1 MSQITDQFID
11 ALQKLEA
18 SRDVDTIAA
27 LFSDGA
33 AISSPL
39 VHHDHGGPQQAGAF
53 WTHYRDAFDDIRSE
67 FKTVREID
75 GTAFLEWQSRGKMG
89 DQSFEYDGV
98 SVLEEADG
106 KISAFRTY
114 FDTRHIPTATSQGGA
129 STGNAPGSGG
139 SGGPVEGADSGHDE
153 ASKDEMVEAQRD
165 AAEQRAG
172 GGYS

>member
-1 MSQITDQFID
+1 MSQLTDQFID
-11 ALQKLEA
+11 ALRKLES
-18 SRDVDTIAA
+18 SRDVETIAA
-27 LFSDGA
+27 LFSEGA

-75 GTAFLEWQSRGKMG
+75 GTAFLEWHSRGELG
-89 DQSFEYDGV
+89 DQPFEYDGI

-114 FDTRHIPTATSQGGA
+114 FDTRHIPTATSQGGG
-129 STGNAPGSGG
+129 STGKAPTASQSEGSVDAANVG
-139 SGGPVEGADSGHDE
+139 EGD